1 MPLKIVES
9 FGVKLL
15 RTHHSLVFLSGF
27 VLHLY
32 LNLYFMRQC
41 NIYLSVCG
49 AFCRQGRAGTGVMV
63 AVIHALHYTH
73 HYHTA
78 LRPPHCSV
86 LHNTTLPVAVAAC
99 HTAVK
104 LFKHCCTTP
113 PSKIYIAPC
122 SSHNITLHPQLH
134 CLNAVKCTQYHTA
147 HTITHCCK
155 HNIKLLH
162 YNPVK

>member
-73 HYHTA
+73 HYHTT
-78 LRPPHCSV
+78 LRYTSPHS
-86 LHNTTLPVAVAAC
+86 TLP
-99 HTAVK
+99 HTALCSTIPGCQWQWQPATLQSNYLNTAAPHRRQRFTLLRAPVTIS
-104 LFKHCCTTP
+104 HCTHRYTV
-113 PSKIYIAPC
+113 SMQSNAHI
-122 SSHNITLHPQLH
+122 ITLL
-134 CLNAVKCTQYHTA
+134 TQ
-147 HTITHCCK
+147 
-155 HNIKLLH
+155 
-162 YNPVK
+162 

>member
-1 MPLKIVES
+1 MPLKIIES

-78 LRPPHCSV
+78 LCSTIPRCQWQWQPATLQSNYLNTAAPHRRQRF
-86 LHNTTLPVAVAAC
+86 TLLRAPVTISHC
-99 HTAVK
+99 THRYTA
-104 LFKHCCTTP
+104 
-113 PSKIYIAPC
+113 SMQSNA
-122 SSHNITLHPQLH
+122 HNITLL
-134 CLNAVKCTQYHTA
+134 TQ
-147 HTITHCCK
+147 
-155 HNIKLLH
+155 
-162 YNPVK
+162 